1 MSTTLYLMRHGET
14 LFNVM
19 RKMQGWCDS
28 PLTADGIAQ
37 AKTAGAYLRE
47 QGLSFD
53 YHCSSTLER
62 ACDTLETI
70 MGELYGE
77 VLPYERFKDLREH
90 GFGMFEGVRYDIP
103 PGRTLLERG
112 DAEGVDIIH
121 LLQGEDQRNV
131 GPRMFRCLSQ
141 IMDQPACSS
150 RTSATRC
157 PSPMPC
163 STTAAC
169 ACWTTTPRACDL
181 SSCRT
186 SSARTTVISSSSNKP
201 LCCLGRVRWGYALS
215 YPCAHTVAPC
225 CTRYRTCASFR
236 PRSPRQRGRS
246 AHSCV

>member
-1 MSTTLYLMRHGET
+1 MSTILYLMRHGET

-141 IMDQPACSS
+141 IMDQPGRKRVLAVSS
-150 RTSATRC
+150 MDSINLFLTHIGDALPEPHALLNNCCVCVLDYDPARERPFQLQDIIRTNDR
-157 PSPMPC
+157 
-163 STTAAC
+163 
-169 ACWTTTPRACDL
+169 DIL
-181 SSCRT
+181 
-186 SSARTTVISSSSNKP
+186 IE
-201 LCCLGRVRWGYALS
+201 
-215 YPCAHTVAPC
+215 
-225 CTRYRTCASFR
+225 
-236 PRSPRQRGRS
+236 Q
-246 AHSCV
+246 